1 MSPEG
6 LGEGSG
12 VGGKRA
18 APPESTAPALHMV
31 LEPMPKWRLI
41 EEIVKEIDDDKE
53 KLLRKM
59 EKYGA
64 DDEALVDELT
74 DDDKSIASFLKSS
87 KDIRKAEGEGGP
99 SLAERYGQGPTL
111 IVAKDEAA
119 ASQLT
124 GMLLRGSE
132 GLMRQIWEKYL
143 RQRKAAGDAAKGKEK
158 PTSASSSG
166 RGGGEGGRG
175 GGRGPR
181 PMSKMDRMGGD
192 DGGGCSREPSGAHP
206 PRRQG
211 RRGSRGPGAPVAA
224 VAAGAAAGGT

>member
-1 MSPEG
+1 
-6 LGEGSG
+6 
-12 VGGKRA
+12 
-18 APPESTAPALHMV
+18 
-31 LEPMPKWRLI
+31 MPKWRLI

-64 DDEALVDELT
+64 DDETLVDELT

-87 KDIRKAEGEGGP
+87 KDIRRAEGEGGP

-158 PTSASSSG
+158 PTSASS
-166 RGGGEGGRG
+166 GGRG
-175 GGRGPR
+175 GGGRQRRRSGY
-181 PMSKMDRMGGD
+181 SAHEQDGQDAGGD
-192 DGGGCSREPSGAHP
+192 DGGGCSRGPSGARR

-211 RRGSRGPGAPVAA
+211 RRERGDRAPVAA